1 MAAAQ
6 SPNAKCSDPIKKKSG
21 GDSVAMTAKGTTA
34 DSTQS
39 SASVGWVLGLLY
51 ATFIGCRQ
59 FFSVT
64 QAAIVEDPSV
74 SGLDTNGCANVVV
87 LAGVGFGISKVF
99 TGLLVDSL
107 DVDARSVTYG
117 FMLVTATLVLVF
129 SFAESYEAMLVL
141 GFLNALPQ
149 AGGYPALN
157 KIVFEMLEPHQ
168 YSKAIAAIS
177 IGSRIGASGSY
188 LILGACLQFMSWRAT
203 IRLAPVFVG
212 VSIMVSMLVLGKTGK
227 VQKGPNTHRGGDSKQ
242 AKKEE
247 KTEGKKEI
255 VKGDDAEKAAPRSA
269 GQKLLWIASSGQF
282 WKISIASACILV
294 SKGFEAIAPLYIS
307 SVLKLSPASSAMLVS
322 AIPAGLVASVFFGS
336 AFLDSMTVRRRGI
349 AIVAL
354 CGLNILT
361 SSSLCGV
368 TWYLE
373 TGGVPNPTVM
383 VLGCGT
389 LFFTL
394 GFSAGYCFYVPQSLF
409 AIEFGGEDSATVVGC
424 SELIQA
430 VIGASSLKMAGTV
443 SMNLGWRYVWAN
455 IVGFGIVAT
464 LSMAAYQSQLVLST
478 ENKKRKAA

>member
-6 SPNAKCSDPIKKKSG
+6 SPKAKCSETSDKKN
-21 GDSVAMTAKGTTA
+21 SVNGVVMTGKDNAT
-34 DSTQS
+34 DLTQS
-39 SASVGWVLGLLY
+39 SSASSVWVLGLLY

-117 FMLVTATLVLVF
+117 FMLVTAVLVLVF

-203 IRLAPVFVG
+203 IRLAPVFVL
-212 VSIMVSMLVLGKTGK
+212 VSIGVSMLVLGKTGK
-227 VQKGPNTHRGGDSKQ
+227 
-242 AKKEE
+242 KKEALPQGATT
-247 KTEGKKEI
+247 KQGQKEGQGKEQAEGG
-255 VKGDDAEKAAPRSA
+255 KGDAKVVSRSV
-269 GQKLLWIASSGQF
+269 GQKLLWIAGSGQF

-322 AIPAGLVASVFFGS
+322 AIPAGLVASVFFGT
-336 AFLDSMTVRRRGI
+336 AFLDSMTVRRRGMS
-349 AIVAL
+349 IVAL
-354 CGLNILT
+354 CSLNVLT
-361 SSSLCGV
+361 SSTLCGV

-373 TGGVPNPTVM
+373 TGGVVDPTIM
-383 VLGCGT
+383 VLGCGS

-409 AIEFGGEDSATVVGC
+409 AIEFGGQDSATVVGC

-443 SMNLGWRYVWAN
+443 SMNFGWRYVWAN
-455 IVGFGIVAT
+455 IVGFGIVAA
-464 LSMAAYQSQLVLST
+464 LSMAAYQGQLVLLT
-478 ENKKRKAA
+478 EKKKRKTA